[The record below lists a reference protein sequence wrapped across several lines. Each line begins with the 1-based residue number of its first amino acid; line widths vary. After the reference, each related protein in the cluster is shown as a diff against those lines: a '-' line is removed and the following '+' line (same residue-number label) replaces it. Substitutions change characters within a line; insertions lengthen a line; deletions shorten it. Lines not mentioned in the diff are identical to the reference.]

1 MNLDSNPNTRW
12 AAIFVDEL
20 AANGLEA
27 VCIAPGSRSTPL
39 TLAFAAQPD
48 IQIYCHL
55 DERSAGFFALG
66 LALATRRP
74 IALVCTSGTAAANF
88 HPAII
93 EAYYS
98 HVPLLVLTADRPAE
112 LRGSGANQ
120 TIDQIKMYGDHV
132 RWSVEMPTPQP
143 DAPDVVLRHLRTL
156 AARAYATADGLVKGP
171 VHLNFPFRKPLE
183 PGTLVSGPTF
193 EDHTNKYTQPFT
205 RIERGSVMV
214 DIGQVASIGAAIK
227 DNPRGLIVCG
237 PECPAGDFPA
247 AVVTLAK
254 CSGYPILADAL
265 SNLRHGPHDGENHVI
280 GGFHLWLSAIRDAL
294 GKPDIILR
302 FGAVPTSSSLAAYLE
317 STVETPG
324 TLNIHIREDGEWAD
338 DLHLTREMIQA
349 NPTTF
354 CMALAESLELDRS
367 ELDMGWLD
375 QWRAAERS
383 GWERINAAI
392 DETAFFDGTAVRQV
406 LMALN
411 SKHALFAGNS
421 MPVRHIDTFDRPD
434 VRSIQIYGNRG
445 ASGIDGNVST
455 ALGLAASGAH
465 DHVVAI
471 LGDIT
476 FYHDMNG
483 LLAVRQFGLRN
494 ITFVVINNDG
504 GSIFHRLPI
513 AITLADDPIF
523 TDLFLTPHGLKFEH
537 AAAMYGLTYRAVADE
552 AGLAKALR
560 ETLEGT
566 DEPMLIEVE
575 TNSAADYRYM
585 RAVAAIVATEFQK
598 LESPTDLS

>member
-12 AAIFVDEL
+12 ASIFVNEL

-27 VCIAPGSRSTPL
+27 VCLAPGSRSTPL
-39 TLAFAAQPD
+39 TLAFAAQPG
-48 IQIYCHL
+48 IQIYRHL

-66 LALATRRP
+66 LALATQRP
-74 IALVCTSGTAAANF
+74 VALVCTSGTAAANF

-132 RWSVEMPTPQP
+132 LWSVEVPTPQS

-156 AARAYATADGLVKGP
+156 AARAYAAADGLVKGP

-183 PGTLVSGPTF
+183 PGKLVSGLAD
-193 EDHTNKYTQPFT
+193 EEHSNRRAQPFT
-205 RIERGSVMV
+205 RIKRGSVMV
-214 DIGQVASIGAAIK
+214 DTGQVASVGAAIR

-237 PECPAGDFPA
+237 PECPAGGFPA
-247 AVVTLAK
+247 AVLTLAK
-254 CSGYPILADAL
+254 RSGYPILADAL
-265 SNLRHGPHDGENHVI
+265 SNLRHGPHADVSYVF
-280 GGFHLWLSAIRDAL
+280 GGFHLWLPTVKDVL
-294 GKPDIILR
+294 GKPDVILR
-302 FGAVPTSSSLAAYLE
+302 FGAVPTSNSLASYLE
-317 STVETPG
+317 STAATLE

-338 DLHLTREMIQA
+338 DLHLTHEMIQA

-354 CMALAESLELDRS
+354 CMALAESLKHDEPRPY
-367 ELDMGWLD
+367 MGWLD
-375 QWRAAERS
+375 QWRAAERT
-383 GWERINAAI
+383 GWERVNVVIG
-392 DETAFFDGTAVRQV
+392 ETAFFDGAAVRQV
-406 LMALN
+406 CLALGDG
-411 SKHALFAGNS
+411 HTLFAGNS
-421 MPVRHIDTFDRPD
+421 MPVRHVDTFDRPD
-434 VRSIQIYGNRG
+434 ARSIRIYGNRG

-513 AITLADDPIF
+513 STTLADDPVF

-552 AGLAKALR
+552 ADLTEALR
-560 ETLEGT
+560 EALGSV
-566 DEPMLIEVE
+566 DEPMLIEVG
-575 TNSAADYRYM
+575 TNSAADYRHM
-585 RAVAAIVATEFQK
+585 RAVAAFAAAGY
-598 LESPTDLS
+598 